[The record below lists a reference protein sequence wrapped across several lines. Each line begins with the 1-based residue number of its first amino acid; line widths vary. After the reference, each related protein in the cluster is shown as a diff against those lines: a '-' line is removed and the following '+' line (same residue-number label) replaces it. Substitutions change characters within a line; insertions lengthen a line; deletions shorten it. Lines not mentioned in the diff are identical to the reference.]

1 MGYGKKKK
9 PAARKAAPKRPMMT
23 YGGAMAEA
31 TRQIKM
37 TKGGKTPT
45 ALINALKAA
54 GHIKMY
60 GGASKPVKRRGG
72 ATSKRKK

>member
-9 PAARKAAPKRPMMT
+9 PVARKAAPKRPMMT

-60 GGASKPVKRRGG
+60 GGGVKKPMRRGG
-72 ATSKRKK
+72 KTKK

>member
-1 MGYGKKKK
+1 MGYGKKKPVRKNK
-9 PAARKAAPKRPMMT
+9 PAAKRPMMT

-37 TKGGKTPT
+37 KKGGKTPT

-60 GGASKPVKRRGG
+60 GGAAKKPVMKRGG
-72 ATSKRKK
+72 KTRK

>member
-1 MGYGKKKK
+1 MGNMKKPARKK
-9 PAARKAAPKRPMMT
+9 PAAKRPMMT

-37 TKGGKTPT
+37 KKGGKTPT